1 MSREGQHSY
10 CTDAEWVGRADC
22 RHCNIRN
29 MMLFSGLPDT
39 AFDRTLRPI
48 DNFVYAPGA
57 SLYDEGQP
65 GEAIF
70 SIRRGLVKLLHLSA
84 DGSQRILRLLGS
96 GSAVGLELLDG
107 GKQYRHSAVAVSQ
120 LDVCRIPVSAI
131 AALEKEFPEL
141 TRQERHR
148 LQEHLDR
155 ADEWILTMGTGPAR
169 QRVAHL
175 LLFLSRYSADPN
187 GDVELLAGEDMAA
200 IVGTSVETVS
210 RIIADLKRRRLLN
223 RVAAHLY
230 RCDTAALEAITR
242 DAGE

>member
-1 MSREGQHSY
+1 MKREAQHSY

-22 RHCNIRN
+22 KRCKIRN

-39 AFDRTLRPI
+39 AFGKTLSPI
-48 DNFVYAPGA
+48 DNFSYAAG
-57 SLYDEGQP
+57 SILYEEGQG
-65 GEAIF
+65 GEALF
-70 SIRRGLVKLLHLSA
+70 SIRRGLVKLLHLGA

-96 GSAVGLELLDG
+96 GSVVGLELLDSR
-107 GKQYRHSAVAVSQ
+107 KDYHHSAVAVNQ
-120 LDVCRIPVSAI
+120 LDVCRIPVSTVT
-131 AALEKEFPEL
+131 ALEKEFPEL
-141 TRQERHR
+141 SRQARHR

-175 LLFLSRYSADPN
+175 LLFLSRYSADTN
-187 GDVELLAGEDMAA
+187 GDIELLGGEDMAA

-210 RIIADLKRRRLLN
+210 RIVADLKRRRLLN

-230 RCDTAALEAITR
+230 RCDAVALEAITR
-242 DAGE
+242 ELAD

>member
-1 MSREGQHSY
+1 MKRDAQHSY
-10 CTDAEWVGRADC
+10 CTDAEWMGRADC

-29 MMLFSGLPDT
+29 MMLFSGLPDS
-39 AFDRTLRPI
+39 AFDKTLRPI
-48 DNFVYAPGA
+48 DNFRYAAGA
-57 SLYDEGQP
+57 ILYDEGQQ
-65 GEAIF
+65 GDVLF
-70 SIRRGLVKLLHLSA
+70 SIRRGLVKLLHLGA

-107 GKQYRHSAVAVSQ
+107 SRQYRHSAVAVGP
-120 LDVCRIPVSAI
+120 LDVCRIPVSTI
-131 AALEKEFPEL
+131 EALEKEFPEL
-141 TRQERHR
+141 SRQARHR

-175 LLFLSRYSADPN
+175 LLFLSRYSADAN
-187 GDVELLAGEDMAA
+187 GDIDLLAGEDMAA

-210 RIIADLKRRRLLN
+210 RIIAELKRRSVLS

-230 RCDTAALEAITR
+230 RCDAAALEAITR
-242 DAGE
+242 EADD

>member
-1 MSREGQHSY
+1 MKREAQHTF
-10 CTDAEWVGRADC
+10 CTDAEWTGRADC

-29 MMLFSGLPDT
+29 MMLFSGLPDA
-39 AFDRTLRPI
+39 AFDHTLRPI
-48 DNFVYAPGA
+48 DNFRYAPGTA
-57 SLYDEGQP
+57 LYDEGQP
-65 GEAIF
+65 GDAIYTL
-70 SIRRGLVKLLHLSA
+70 RRGLVKLLHFGA

-107 GKQYRHSAVAVSQ
+107 SERYRHSAVAVNQ
-120 LDVCRIPVSAI
+120 LDVCRIPVSTI
-131 AALEKEFPEL
+131 AALEEEFPEL

-175 LLFLSRYSADPN
+175 LLFLSRHSTDPN
-187 GDVELLAGEDMAA
+187 GDIELLAGEDMAA

-223 RVAAHLY
+223 RVAVHLY
-230 RCDTAALEAITR
+230 RCDTAALEAITS
-242 DAGE
+242 DAAD

>member
-1 MSREGQHSY
+1 MKREAQHSY
-10 CTDAEWVGRADC
+10 CADAEWVGRADC

-29 MMLFSGLPDT
+29 MMMFSGLPEE
-39 AFDRTLRPI
+39 AFDKTLRPI
-48 DNFVYAPGA
+48 DNFKYAAGA

-70 SIRRGLVKLLHLSA
+70 TIRRGLVKLLHLGA

-107 GKQYRHSAVAVSQ
+107 RSEYQHSAVAVSE
-120 LDVCRIPVSAI
+120 LDVCRIPVVTI
-131 AALEKEFPEL
+131 TALEQDFPEL

-175 LLFLSRYSADPN
+175 LLFLSRYSADAN
-187 GDVELLAGEDMAA
+187 GDIELLPGEDMAA

-210 RIIADLKRRRLLN
+210 RIIADLKRRRVLT

-230 RCDTAALEAITR
+230 RCDAEELEAITR
-242 DAGE
+242 EAAD